1 MSANPLTVLYSE
13 MLADRAVDKI
23 KQRAKRQVM
32 LEDEIATFRPDFWE
46 AKELLEAFAHG
57 IAARMNLLDSDELPE
72 NLQAAFKDLEEAF
85 MECDR
90 TKPL

>member
-32 LEDEIATFRPDFWE
+32 LEGEIATFRPDFWE

-72 NLQAAFKDLEEAF
+72 NLQDAFKQLDAALS
-85 MECDR
+85 ECDR
-90 TKPL
+90 TGAL

>member
-1 MSANPLTVLYSE
+1 MSDNLAVLYTE

-32 LEDEIATFRPDFWE
+32 LEDEIATFRPNFWE

-57 IAARMNLLDSDELPE
+57 IAGRMNLLDTDELPE
-72 NLQAAFKDLEEAF
+72 NLQDAFKQLEEAF

-90 TKPL
+90 TNPL

>member
-1 MSANPLTVLYSE
+1 MNSPLTVLYTE

-32 LEDEIATFRPDFWE
+32 LEDEIATFRPNFWE

-57 IAARMNLLDSDELPE
+57 IAARMNLLDTDELPE
-72 NLQAAFKDLEEAF
+72 NLQDAFKQLEEAF
-85 MECDR
+85 MECDER
-90 TKPL
+90 NPL

>member
-1 MSANPLTVLYSE
+1 MNSPLTELYSE
-13 MLADRAVDKI
+13 LLTDRAVDKI

-32 LEDEIATFRPDFWE
+32 LEDEIATFRPNFWE

-57 IAARMNLLDSDELPE
+57 IAGRMNLLDTDELPE
-72 NLQAAFKDLEEAF
+72 NLQDAFKQLEEAF